1 MNSVLRRFGANISQ
15 KRSNEN
21 GEIQL
26 KVFCMSKELGQ
37 YLTIFEECKQSQTHW
52 VFSLYH
58 GYFL

>member
-1 MNSVLRRFGANISQ
+1 MFYAASAQILV
-15 KRSNEN
+15 KRDLMKN

-37 YLTIFEECKQSQTHW
+37 YLTIFEEWKQSQTHW